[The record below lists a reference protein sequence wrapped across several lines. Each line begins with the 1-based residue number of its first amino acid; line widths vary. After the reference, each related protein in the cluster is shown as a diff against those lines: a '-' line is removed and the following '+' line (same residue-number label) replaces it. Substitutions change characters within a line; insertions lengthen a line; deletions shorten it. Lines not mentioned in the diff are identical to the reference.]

1 MINTG
6 IHFSW
11 KNTMNDSNNQ
21 NNNRPRDPQGPS
33 NNRPQRQHQPQRH
46 HSQQRHPQQRQP
58 QGNNAQGNGQNNN
71 NSSNPSSP
79 HNNQRNASANGG
91 QPNSNNRRRNN
102 RRNRYPKRGAS
113 AHVPKGPVPLSEKR
127 PPHLDRAYEKYQNLL
142 DQHLIARRKY
152 FELYYRADHLQKN
165 KLERNFYQT
174 LYDLRDFEDKCT
186 DEIRDYLL
194 IKTNGK
200 REDLIYSENHLL
212 PKTGVL
218 EVEGNQ
224 FEDPHYLPSQAR
236 ADFTEDTE
244 ESSGSYEDYKNYKG
258 L

>member
-1 MINTG
+1 
-6 IHFSW
+6 
-11 KNTMNDSNNQ
+11 MNDSNNQ
-21 NNNRPRDPQGPS
+21 NNNRGRDQHRDQPRDQQRDQQRPHH
-33 NNRPQRQHQPQRH
+33 NRPQRQHNHQHQKP
-46 HSQQRHPQQRQP
+46 QQRHNNPQGGQNNGQANSS
-58 QGNNAQGNGQNNN
+58 QGNNQ
-71 NSSNPSSP
+71 P
-79 HNNQRNASANGG
+79 RNASANNG
-91 QPNSNNRRRNN
+91 QGNPNNRRRNN
-102 RRNRYPKRGAS
+102 RRNRYQKRGAS
-113 AHVPKGPVPLSEKR
+113 AHVPRGPVPLSEKR

-174 LYDLRDFEDKCT
+174 LYDLRDFEEKCT
-186 DEIRDYLL
+186 DEIRDYLQ

-212 PKTGVL
+212 PKTGAL
-218 EVEGNQ
+218 EVEGDQ

-236 ADFTEDTE
+236 ADYSEDTE
-244 ESSGSYEDYKNYKG
+244 ESSGSIEDYMKYKG